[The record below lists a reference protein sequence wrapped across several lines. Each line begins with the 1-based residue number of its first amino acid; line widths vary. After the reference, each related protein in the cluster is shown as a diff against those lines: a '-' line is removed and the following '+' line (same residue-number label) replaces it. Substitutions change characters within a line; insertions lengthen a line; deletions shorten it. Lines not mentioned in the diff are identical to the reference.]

1 MPVTDFILVVYLLVP
16 PACYFNK
23 TRTPCQ
29 IIYKVYSMITSPD
42 NYFVEHIFQW
52 LLLVSK
58 KNKFAKVGQ
67 SVYLKWHFI
76 FLLIWNTEL
85 GLKIWFSF
93 LYWKTKN
100 QICLNKYLM
109 KLVTILLMKLVTIL
123 LTQSQSISLKEWNSF
138 KGTLMQIWKSA
149 YIFQIT

>member
-85 GLKIWFSF
+85 GIKKDLIFVSILKDEKPN
-93 LYWKTKN
+93 LLK
-100 QICLNKYLM
+100 QISYETSYHPPYETSYHPPYAIAINKFKRM
-109 KLVTILLMKLVTIL
+109 K
-123 LTQSQSISLKEWNSF
+123 
-138 KGTLMQIWKSA
+138 
-149 YIFQIT
+149 

>member
-23 TRTPCQ
+23 TRTPCR
-29 IIYKVYSMITSPD
+29 IIYKVYGVITSLD

-67 SVYLKWHFI
+67 SVYLVAPNHLLFGRQSEYIYIYIYIYIIIIIIIIYFI
-76 FLLIWNTEL
+76 IY
-85 GLKIWFSF
+85 I
-93 LYWKTKN
+93 LY
-100 QICLNKYLM
+100 I
-109 KLVTILLMKLVTIL
+109 
-123 LTQSQSISLKEWNSF
+123 
-138 KGTLMQIWKSA
+138 
-149 YIFQIT
+149 YIYIY